1 MTMKRFFTLLL
12 AAAALVCSCT
22 TSPETDIVIA
32 TKPLSFYVD
41 FDGTRIEFDDNK
53 YSWEGNEVLGTYIH
67 SVETTINA
75 PASLAINN
83 GSAMCHTMVRGYSAG
98 DKLHVYYPW
107 SELNDINSAES
118 VTLTIPTTQRQTI
131 AGDFAVENMPM
142 VSPALTLNPATDT
155 RVYMRPVAGFIRF
168 NIYSSTAISETVL
181 SVSYTAENG
190 YVAGD
195 VTIDMTAVES
205 SGEFT
210 ISSGDKESVVL
221 AVSKPYTV
229 GTSLEKA
236 RSLYMVLVAS
246 NTKGTIKV
254 TTDKAIYTYKNYT
267 ANIGRN
273 KYYDLNIDLS
283 KATSRSSVEGD
294 WGGGDGSEQSPFLV
308 RSAED
313 LLLLAEVVNSN
324 STYTS
329 YYKKHFR
336 QVCDIDMEGTST
348 QPIGATKNRAF
359 KGTYDGGGFCISN
372 ATIAPS
378 RDSEPCGLFG
388 YTDNAT
394 IKGVTV
400 KDFTINSTAN
410 YQSSLVAYAIDTNI
424 TDCSLQGKVNFHKL
438 YCGGLIGLME
448 GGTINNCRIDGVV
461 ENNVAGNSLGDEA
474 DVAYTAGFVGHAK
487 DSAVIDNCTLAGDVV
502 TMGRYAAGIVARID
516 NATVRNCTILSTAE
530 ISNVAH
536 YCGGVAA
543 IMVGNKSV
551 VDGCR
556 FDGRVNS
563 SYPIAGAIV
572 GSVTAGKI
580 TNCLSTLNSVTTS
593 YEGYSGGIVGQI
605 YTATASDIAI
615 IDHCATY
622 GQVEGAYCIGGI
634 VGYIRHTASGAYAG
648 VTNCAALNS
657 KLISRGANSSN
668 YNLVGGLIGWIHGGN
683 KSVVVA
689 NCSARAKEIHAA
701 PISNNTATKEIIAG
715 LVACPHIDDIA
726 ISVCYT
732 DVTRNNTF
740 VGFEPIPVP
749 TGSTKRQGAI
759 FGYSYN
765 NLSLSH
771 CYYISSLEMHGSVAT
786 DKSLTAKDCSAV
798 TAAQLTDGTLLA
810 TLNAAKS
817 TYSPAA
823 NTPAAE
829 DWTTDSEGYP
839 IPANLPTDTTPA
851 NATPKRVSVIGDSI
865 STFRGYIP
873 YKYSTYY
880 PRADGT
886 FLSVDDTYW
895 HRLIYKHMTNARLER
910 NIAYSGSC
918 VTNTD
923 STKDTYFAKRFMTQN
938 GVGNADIVIIHGG
951 TNDWRKLSAGLVSG
965 LAIDATKGPTDAQ
978 LAPLFEAA
986 DAATTR
992 AQIEALNDTTFC
1004 EAYIK
1009 LIKLVIERNPKVKI
1023 VCIIGDYINVGI
1035 EQATLKMAAHF
1046 PDNCKCVNLLAV
1058 NGYNDQ
1064 TNMPKLYYSSSNKN
1078 QCHPNQKAMAFI
1090 AEKIYKEL
1098 GSWLEE

>member
-1 MTMKRFFTLLL
+1 MKKVFALLL
-12 AAAALVCSCT
+12 AIAVLTVSCT
-22 TSPETDIVIA
+22 TSPETDIAVA
-32 TKPLSFYVD
+32 SKPLSFYVD

-53 YSWEGNEVLGTYIH
+53 YSWEGGEVLGTYIH

-75 PASLAINN
+75 PASLSIND

-107 SELNDINSAES
+107 SEINDINGAERI
-118 VTLTIPTTQRQTI
+118 TLTIPNIQRQSI

-168 NIYSSTAISETVL
+168 NIYSSTDISERVL
-181 SVSYTAENG
+181 SVSYTADNG

-195 VTIDMTAVES
+195 VTVDMTAIES
-205 SGEFT
+205 NNEF
-210 ISSGDKESVVL
+210 SVGNGDKESVVL
-221 AVSKPYTV
+221 SMSKTYTV

-236 RSLYMVLVAS
+236 KPLYMVLAPS
-246 NTKGTIKV
+246 KTKGTIKV
-254 TTDKAIYTYKNYT
+254 TTDKAIYTYQNYS
-267 ANIGRN
+267 ANIARN

-283 KATSRSSVEGD
+283 KATSRSSIESD
-294 WGGGDGSEQSPFLV
+294 WGGGDGSEQSPYLI
-308 RSAED
+308 RSADD
-313 LLLLAEVVNSN
+313 LLRLAEVINDN

-329 YYKKHFR
+329 YRKKHFR
-336 QVCDIDMEGTST
+336 QVCDIEMEGTST
-348 QPIGATKNRAF
+348 LPIGATENRAF
-359 KGTYDGGGFCISN
+359 KGTYDGGGFTISN
-372 ATIAPS
+372 ATIAPGRETS
-378 RDSEPCGLFG
+378 PCALFG

-410 YQSSLVAYAIDTNI
+410 YQSALVAYAKESTISN
-424 TDCSLQGKVNFHKL
+424 CSLQGKVNFHKL
-438 YCGGLIGLME
+438 YCGGLVGIME
-448 GGTINNCRIDGVV
+448 GGVISHCRIDGMV

-487 DSAVIDNCTLAGDVV
+487 DGATIDNCTLAGDVA

-556 FDGRVNS
+556 FDGRVNT

-580 TNCLSTLNSVTTS
+580 TNCYSTLNSTTTS
-593 YEGYSGGIVGQI
+593 YEGYSGGIAGQI

-622 GQVEGAYCIGGI
+622 GQVEGAYCVGGI
-634 VGYIRHTASGAYAG
+634 VGYIRHTASGSYAG

-657 KLISRGANSSN
+657 KLISRGANSN
-668 YNLVGGLIGWIHGGN
+668 TYNLIGGLVGWIHGGN
-683 KSVVVA
+683 KSVVIA
-689 NCSARAKEIHAA
+689 NCVARVGEIHAA
-701 PISNNTATKEIIAG
+701 PVSNNAATNEIIAG

-759 FGYSYN
+759 FGYAYN
-765 NLSLSH
+765 SLSLSH
-771 CYYISSLEMHGSVAT
+771 CYHIASLEMHGSVAT
-786 DKSLTAKDCSAV
+786 DKVLTAKNCGAV
-798 TAAQLTDGTLLA
+798 TLTQMTDGTLLSS
-810 TLNAAKS
+810 LNAAKS
-817 TYSPAA
+817 TYTPAT

-829 DWTTDSEGYP
+829 YWTTDSNGYP
-839 IPANLPTDTTPA
+839 IPANLPKDTTAA

-880 PRADGT
+880 PRTDGT
-886 FLSVDDTYW
+886 FISVEDMYW
-895 HRLIYKHMTNARLER
+895 YQLIYKHMTNARLER

-918 VTNTD
+918 VTNAD
-923 STKDTYFAKRFMTQN
+923 STKDTYFAKRFMDQN

-951 TNDWRKLSAGLVSG
+951 TNDWRKLSSELVAG
-965 LAIDATKGPTDAQ
+965 LAINATKGPTDAQ
-978 LAPLFEAA
+978 LAPLFATA
-986 DAATTR
+986 DAAKTR
-992 AQIEALNDTTFC
+992 AEIEALNDTTFC

-1035 EQATLKMAAHF
+1035 EQATIKMAAHF
-1046 PDNCKCVNLLAV
+1046 PNNCKCVNLLAV

-1064 TNMPKLYYSSSNKN
+1064 TNMPKLYYSSTNKN